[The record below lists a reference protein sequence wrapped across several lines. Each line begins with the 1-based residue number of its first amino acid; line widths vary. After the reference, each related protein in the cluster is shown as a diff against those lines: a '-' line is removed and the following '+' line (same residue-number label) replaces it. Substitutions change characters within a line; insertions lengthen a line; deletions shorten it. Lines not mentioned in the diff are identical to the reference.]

1 MAKGANIGFL
11 NFGIDGDNKELLK
24 KLEQAKKEAVSI
36 EQIFKNIKLNTG
48 GNSISTDVQKAQ
60 KESDGLAISSNKVA
74 DSVNKQVS
82 SFAKSRQEI
91 EKINTEQ
98 QRGLKIAEDAAAKK
112 RTSLANE
119 LILSKKASEIEA
131 ETARRNILN
140 QQKLQTEIYK
150 TESSKKRA
158 ALIGA
163 QGQRDLASAYG
174 LTNKTMFSQRN
185 ILQQLSQAAGIYFSV
200 YQVGAFIKE
209 LAVVSGEFEKQRV
222 SLAAIIGDA
231 DAANKIFNQIKDL
244 AVISPFNFKDL
255 TNYAKQLSAFSIP
268 TNEIFDTTKRL
279 ADLSAGLGV
288 DMSRI
293 ILAYGQVRSAAVLRG
308 QELRQFTE
316 AGIPL
321 VDQLAKK
328 FSELEGRV
336 VSAGEVFDK
345 ISNRQVSF
353 AMIKDIITD
362 LTSEGGKFF
371 QMQELQSATLAGKI
385 SNLRDNYDIMLDSIG
400 KANSET
406 LKGALDSFVSIM
418 DNWNDYWNI
427 LKTIIT
433 AYGVYRAALIAT
445 SIIEKTNLAVRKE
458 AILIMRSYAANN
470 ISISKTQAVTAAQ
483 TEVLTKKINGLKSAL
498 AFNPAA
504 LALTGITVA
513 IGLIASYVS
522 HQDQLQE
529 ELFDTISVF
538 NEQSKSINSHIDR
551 LKELSKV
558 SKDDKDVATERIK
571 ILNKL
576 SEIEPTVANAI
587 KDHADNLDILT
598 EAQIKYNNSINI
610 QKFATYA
617 ANDGSGLFSDNLLE
631 TLKELNKAQNSAD
644 MAESRL
650 VRGYNKIEEALSRW
664 NTEGKDVTGTM
675 KNLSDSSI
683 QQLNA
688 IISSTDKISNKIIAI
703 RKLAFNSSGN
713 DRVALFRL
721 SNIISEDDF
730 GTYVRF
736 SQELSKV
743 TESSEAKINDFVD
756 NIKGYLKINNI
767 DIKENESYIRNLI
780 KSWSDL
786 GVAGQKQILLKL
798 GIEWDENT
806 NSDTKLSEWQKL
818 LQNNLGTT
826 ITIQTDSNINDVVD
840 EMEKKYKEVK
850 TRMDER
856 KPILL
861 KFGFDFNTNTFPSP
875 LEVNPAIRQLGEGYA
890 ADAKDANNL
899 DKAAQSLG
907 KTLKDLYSTKE
918 KGESKDKFT
927 EDLKRQVELV
937 KSAKSEYDKII
948 KVISKD
954 DAISKIRGIS
964 EYSSIG
970 NIDLSDEGYIKY
982 INEQLKKIEKRNTT
996 SAKNVRAAWNKEL
1009 GQIQI
1014 ENIIKEATKANEQIE
1029 KELSKYKDKYS
1040 LYEYIFGKTG
1050 DKGQA
1055 LKIAFGNIFDD
1066 AKKEMLRSFNNGNV
1080 DLLSRP
1086 LIDAA
1091 DLVKK
1096 GWEDAG
1102 EGIAT
1107 VFSSQFGISDSSGKE
1122 HEILVTPI
1130 LPDGSILSPSELE
1143 DYVTNVLGDSN
1154 DILKADNKGIVIAI
1168 DVDRDG
1174 TAGRK
1179 LHELQQSY
1187 YGLSSGIITYRDA
1200 LISAIDKSTDPEQ
1213 KKKLQEQLVDFDFTQ
1228 KSDFTKRMTDL
1239 VSEFKSVD
1247 DQITI
1252 IKAKGEETRL
1262 EIEKNADNASR
1273 DIVEQRLRANQ
1284 ESVNKQVLDLTNG
1297 ILQATDS
1304 YQRLFEDI
1312 ADISQKELQYLIDK
1326 WKSALAN
1333 ATKNSAGNMVISIDG
1348 KEFETTEKEIAN
1360 FTKRILKTESEL
1372 RSRNPFKALKD
1383 SINDLKNNQSDIA
1396 RIKAEIESLYASI
1409 KLAEN
1414 SKASGS
1420 TDPLNDLIISSSKG
1434 KITELQNNLK
1444 NLDAKGATGLQKMGT
1459 AIGAIGT
1466 GISDISQ
1473 SLSGMFDSLGNEELA
1488 DTIGLVG
1495 ELAGAAADIGQGLAS
1510 KNPVQVIQG
1519 IAKGI
1524 SSIANF
1530 HDKKLDR
1537 AIKKSQLEVKK
1548 LGNAYAQI
1556 ERTISRQLGAVT
1568 ESQAKAMVKNQ
1579 EDQIKELEK
1588 QRAAEAKK
1596 KKKDNGV
1603 ISDLDGQIAEAK
1615 DKLRYFYEDLAGEQW
1630 GISIKDWASQ
1640 ISSALVDAF
1649 ASGEDAAEAFDRSV
1663 ADIMKNVIKNMIQ
1676 MSVIEPAMESLR
1688 TKLFGKDGKG
1698 GLLGNG
1704 TTNLSKS
1711 DGAAIVDELMYFKGK
1726 VGEAQGIWDYLNNAA
1741 KQAGVDLS
1749 DMSDSAKD
1757 TLSKGIQSITE
1768 DTGDLLGSYI
1778 NAMRAE
1784 QAKQGVNIMQL
1795 VTIAQLHTDQFA
1807 NMYAELLRI
1816 QLNTLATANNTSAI
1830 AQTTKDTYNLLKQAT
1845 IKGSGTAINLA

>member
-24 KLEQAKKEAVSI
+24 KLEQAEKKAVSI

-60 KESDGLAISSNKVA
+60 LAA
-74 DSVNKQVS
+74 DKM
-82 SFAKSRQEI
+82 AKSQNQVAQSTTNALRA
-91 EKINTEQ
+91 EQ
-98 QRGLKIAEDAAAKK
+98 QLATAITNENNAKARGVVIENQRQAALQKSLLYAKQGEAVSAESARKEALAK
-112 RTSLANE
+112 
-119 LILSKKASEIEA
+119 
-131 ETARRNILN
+131 
-140 QQKLQTEIYK
+140 QKLIIEEERLNGIR
-150 TESSKKRA
+150 KRN
-158 ALIGA
+158 ALIGV
-163 QGQRDLASAYG
+163 QGQRDLSSAYG

-328 FSELEGRV
+328 FSELEGRA

-371 QMQELQSATLAGKI
+371 EMQELQSATLAGKI

-418 DNWNDYWNI
+418 DNWKDYWNI
-427 LKTIIT
+427 LKTIIA
-433 AYGVYRAALIAT
+433 AYGVYRATLIAT
-445 SIIEKTNLAVRKE
+445 SIIEKTNLAVKKE
-458 AILIMRSYAANN
+458 AILIMRSFAANN
-470 ISISKTQAVTAAQ
+470 ISISKTQAMTAAQ

-504 LALTGITVA
+504 LVLTGITVA

-522 HQDQLQE
+522 HQEQLE
-529 ELFDTISVF
+529 EQLFDTISVF

-551 LKELSKV
+551 LKELSKA

-587 KDHADNLDILT
+587 KNHADNLDVLT

-631 TLKELNKAQNSAD
+631 TLKELSKAQNSAD

-703 RKLAFNSSGN
+703 RKLTFNSSGN

-730 GTYVRF
+730 GTYIRF

-756 NIKGYLKINNI
+756 NIKSYLKINNI
-767 DIKENESYIRNLI
+767 DIKENENYIRNLI

-856 KPILL
+856 RPILL

-937 KSAKSEYDKII
+937 KSAKSEYDKLI

-954 DAISKIRGIS
+954 DAISKIRAIS

-1014 ENIIKEATKANEQIE
+1014 ENIIKEATKANDQIE

-1050 DKGQA
+1050 DKSQA
-1055 LKIAFGNIFDD
+1055 LKIAFGDI
-1066 AKKEMLRSFNNGNV
+1066 RGQ
-1080 DLLSRP
+1080 
-1086 LIDAA
+1086 
-1091 DLVKK
+1091 VK
-1096 GWEDAG
+1096 
-1102 EGIAT
+1102 
-1107 VFSSQFGISDSSGKE
+1107 
-1122 HEILVTPI
+1122 
-1130 LPDGSILSPSELE
+1130 
-1143 DYVTNVLGDSN
+1143 
-1154 DILKADNKGIVIAI
+1154 
-1168 DVDRDG
+1168 
-1174 TAGRK
+1174 
-1179 LHELQQSY
+1179 
-1187 YGLSSGIITYRDA
+1187 TYRDA

-1213 KKKLQEQLVDFDFTQ
+1213 KKKLQEQLVEFDFTQ

-1239 VSEFKSVD
+1239 VAEFKSVD

-1304 YQRLFEDI
+1304 YQRLFGDI
-1312 ADISQKELQYLIDK
+1312 ADISQKELQYLIDR

-1466 GISDISQ
+1466 GISDVSQ

-1519 IAKGI
+1519 ITKGI

-1537 AIKKSQLEVKK
+1537 AIKKSQLEVKR
-1548 LGNAYAQI
+1548 LQNAYESVSRSL
-1556 ERTISRQLGAVT
+1556 ERELGAIT
-1568 ESQAKAMVKNQ
+1568 SSQAKQ
-1579 EDQIKELEK
+1579 QIDNLEK
-1588 QRAAEAKK
+1588 QRQELIKQQEAESKK
-1596 KKKDNGV
+1596 KKKDKAAIEDYNAA
-1603 ISDLDGQIAEAK
+1603 ISELEDKIA
-1615 DKLRYFYEDLAGEQW
+1615 YFYEDLFKELYNFDFK
-1630 GISIKDWASQ
+1630 SIADQ

-1649 ASGEDAAEAFDRSV
+1649 KSGEDAAKSFDNTV
-1663 ADIMKNVIKNMIQ
+1663 AEIINKLASDMISLQ
-1676 MSVIEPAMESLR
+1676 IIQPAMEQLR
-1688 TKLFGKDGKG
+1688 NYLFGSNGVFMDGELSVSDAE
-1698 GLLGNG
+1698 GLVAQLSALSGSIGDAKTIWDALNEAAKEAG
-1704 TTNLSKS
+1704 INLSEQVS
-1711 DGAAIVDELMYFKGK
+1711 
-1726 VGEAQGIWDYLNNAA
+1726 
-1741 KQAGVDLS
+1741 
-1749 DMSDSAKD
+1749 KD
-1757 TLSKGIQSITE
+1757 TLSKGIQPITE
-1768 DTGDLLGSYI
+1768 DTGNLLGSYI

-1784 QAKQGVNIMQL
+1784 QAVQGVNIMQL
-1795 VTIAQLHTDQFA
+1795 VTIAQLQTDQFA

>member
-24 KLEQAKKEAVSI
+24 KLEQAEKKAVSI

-60 KESDGLAISSNKVA
+60 LAA
-74 DSVNKQVS
+74 DKM
-82 SFAKSRQEI
+82 AKSQNQVAQSATNALRA
-91 EKINTEQ
+91 EQ
-98 QRGLKIAEDAAAKK
+98 QLATAVTNENNAKARGVVIENQRQAALQKSLLYAKQGEAVSAESARKEALAK
-112 RTSLANE
+112 
-119 LILSKKASEIEA
+119 
-131 ETARRNILN
+131 
-140 QQKLQTEIYK
+140 QKLIIE
-150 TESSKKRA
+150 EERLNGLRKRN
-158 ALIGA
+158 ALMGV

-353 AMIKDIITD
+353 GMIKDIITD

-371 QMQELQSATLAGKI
+371 EMQELQSATLAGKI

-400 KANSET
+400 RANHG
-406 LKGALDSFVSIM
+406 LLHGALDGLVDLM
-418 DNWNDYWNI
+418 DNWEKYWGILKGIIATYGAYKAAIAVLAISDQISKYGSLAKMIQSADLAQKSLNSTLLSNPYVFAATAITALVMAISLANDEANRLNESLIKIYGERLDSIKKATNDFDELYNKLKSSTEGSENFRKAISALNSKYGEYLPNI
-427 LKTIIT
+427 LNEKNALDELRKNYDLVTQSIYNKQKAEAYDRGVTEINNQYIDDSKKAFDILINKLESSGIAKKAAKDLVTQYSIELKKQTGEYNPADIFNNIFKNYFGTSQDYFGGVSGLLNDIKQSTPFIRNIYGTNTTGWET
-433 AYGVYRAALIAT
+433 ARDALYNY
-445 SIIEKTNLAVRKE
+445 SIIFDKQSAATKQYSDYIDVMFSNT
-458 AILIMRSYAANN
+458 SY
-470 ISISKTQAVTAAQ
+470 KTQAEAKAIEGINEKYKKLADDLSNKKLSIDEYKKSIDNINTSKLKETLYFYEEMA
-483 TEVLTKKINGLKSAL
+483 KINPKNARLD
-498 AFNPAA
+498 
-504 LALTGITVA
+504 I
-513 IGLIASYVS
+513 
-522 HQDQLQE
+522 
-529 ELFDTISVF
+529 
-538 NEQSKSINSHIDR
+538 IDK
-551 LKELSKV
+551 LKE
-558 SKDDKDVATERIK
+558 K
-571 ILNKL
+571 IDL
-576 SEIEPTVANAI
+576 I
-587 KDHADNLDILT
+587 
-598 EAQIKYNNSINI
+598 
-610 QKFATYA
+610 
-617 ANDGSGLFSDNLLE
+617 
-631 TLKELNKAQNSAD
+631 
-644 MAESRL
+644 
-650 VRGYNKIEEALSRW
+650 
-664 NTEGKDVTGTM
+664 
-675 KNLSDSSI
+675 
-683 QQLNA
+683 
-688 IISSTDKISNKIIAI
+688 
-703 RKLAFNSSGN
+703 NSSGT
-713 DRVALFRL
+713 DWR
-721 SNIISEDDF
+721 
-730 GTYVRF
+730 
-736 SQELSKV
+736 K
-743 TESSEAKINDFVD
+743 
-756 NIKGYLKINNI
+756 YLQ
-767 DIKENESYIRNLI
+767 D
-780 KSWSDL
+780 
-786 GVAGQKQILLKL
+786 
-798 GIEWDENT
+798 
-806 NSDTKLSEWQKL
+806 
-818 LQNNLGTT
+818 NLGTT

-856 KPILL
+856 RPILL

-875 LEVNPAIRQLGEGYA
+875 LDVNPAIRQLGEGYA

-937 KSAKSEYDKII
+937 KSAKSEYDKLI

-954 DAISKIRGIS
+954 DAISKIRAIS

-1050 DKGQA
+1050 DKSQA
-1055 LKIAFGNIFDD
+1055 LKIAFGDI
-1066 AKKEMLRSFNNGNV
+1066 RGQ
-1080 DLLSRP
+1080 
-1086 LIDAA
+1086 
-1091 DLVKK
+1091 VK
-1096 GWEDAG
+1096 
-1102 EGIAT
+1102 
-1107 VFSSQFGISDSSGKE
+1107 
-1122 HEILVTPI
+1122 
-1130 LPDGSILSPSELE
+1130 
-1143 DYVTNVLGDSN
+1143 
-1154 DILKADNKGIVIAI
+1154 
-1168 DVDRDG
+1168 
-1174 TAGRK
+1174 
-1179 LHELQQSY
+1179 
-1187 YGLSSGIITYRDA
+1187 TYRDA

-1228 KSDFTKRMTDL
+1228 KSDFAKRMTDL
-1239 VSEFKSVD
+1239 VAEFKSVD

-1304 YQRLFEDI
+1304 YQRLFGDI

-1326 WKSALAN
+1326 WKSALVN

-1414 SKASGS
+1414 SKSSGS

-1444 NLDAKGATGLQKMGT
+1444 NLDAKGATGLQKIGT

-1466 GISDISQ
+1466 GISDVSQ

-1537 AIKKSQLEVKK
+1537 AIKKSQLEVKRLQNAYESVSRFLERK
-1548 LGNAYAQI
+1548 LGAI
-1556 ERTISRQLGAVT
+1556 TS
-1568 ESQAKAMVKNQ
+1568 SQAKQ
-1579 EDQIKELEK
+1579 QIDNLKK
-1588 QRAAEAKK
+1588 QRQELIKQQEAESKK
-1596 KKKDNGV
+1596 KKKDKAAIEDYKAT
-1603 ISDLDGQIAEAK
+1603 ISELGDKIA
-1615 DKLRYFYEDLAGEQW
+1615 YFYEDLFKELYNFDFK
-1630 GISIKDWASQ
+1630 SIADQ

-1649 ASGEDAAEAFDRSV
+1649 KSGEDAAKSFDNTV
-1663 ADIMKNVIKNMIQ
+1663 AEIINKLASDMISLQ
-1676 MSVIEPAMESLR
+1676 IIQPAMEQLR
-1688 TKLFGKDGKG
+1688 NYLFGSNGVFMDGELSVSDAKG
-1698 GLLGNG
+1698 LVAQLSALRGSIGDAKTIWDALNEAAKEAGI
-1704 TTNLSKS
+1704 NLS
-1711 DGAAIVDELMYFKGK
+1711 E
-1726 VGEAQGIWDYLNNAA
+1726 
-1741 KQAGVDLS
+1741 QAS
-1749 DMSDSAKD
+1749 KD

-1784 QAKQGVNIMQL
+1784 QAVQGVNIMQL
-1795 VTIAQLHTDQFA
+1795 VTIAQLQTDQFA

>member
-24 KLEQAKKEAVSI
+24 KLEQAEKKAVSI

-60 KESDGLAISSNKVA
+60 LAA
-74 DSVNKQVS
+74 DKM
-82 SFAKSRQEI
+82 AKSQNQVAQSATNALRA
-91 EKINTEQ
+91 EQ
-98 QRGLKIAEDAAAKK
+98 QLATAVTNENNAKARGVVIENQRQAALQKSLLYAKQGEAVSAESARKEALAK
-112 RTSLANE
+112 
-119 LILSKKASEIEA
+119 
-131 ETARRNILN
+131 
-140 QQKLQTEIYK
+140 QKLIIE
-150 TESSKKRA
+150 EERLNGLRKRN
-158 ALIGA
+158 ALIGV

-353 AMIKDIITD
+353 GMIKDIITD

-371 QMQELQSATLAGKI
+371 EMQELQSATLAGKI

-400 KANSET
+400 RANSET

-418 DNWNDYWNI
+418 DNWKDYWNI
-427 LKTIIT
+427 LKTIIA
-433 AYGVYRAALIAT
+433 AYGVYRATLIAT
-445 SIIEKTNLAVRKE
+445 SIIEKTNLAVKKE
-458 AILIMRSYAANN
+458 AILIMRSYAADN
-470 ISISKTQAVTAAQ
+470 ISISKTQAMTAAQ

-498 AFNPAA
+498 ALNPAA

-522 HQDQLQE
+522 HQEQLE
-529 ELFDTISVF
+529 EQLFDTISVF

-551 LKELSKV
+551 LKELSKA
-558 SKDDKDVATERIK
+558 SKDNKDVATERIK

-587 KDHADNLDILT
+587 KNHADNLDVLT

-675 KNLSDSSI
+675 KNLSDLSI

-688 IISSTDKISNKIIAI
+688 ITSSTDKISNKIMAI

-743 TESSEAKINDFVD
+743 TESSESKINDFVD

-798 GIEWDENT
+798 GIEWDENA

-856 KPILL
+856 RPILL

-875 LEVNPAIRQLGEGYA
+875 LDVNPAIRQLGEGYS

-937 KSAKSEYDKII
+937 KSAKSEYDKLI

-954 DAISKIRGIS
+954 DAISKIRAIS

-1014 ENIIKEATKANEQIE
+1014 ENIIKEANRANEQIE

-1040 LYEYIFGKTG
+1040 LYEYIFSKTG

-1055 LKIAFGNIFDD
+1055 LKIAFGDI
-1066 AKKEMLRSFNNGNV
+1066 RGQ
-1080 DLLSRP
+1080 
-1086 LIDAA
+1086 
-1091 DLVKK
+1091 VK
-1096 GWEDAG
+1096 
-1102 EGIAT
+1102 
-1107 VFSSQFGISDSSGKE
+1107 
-1122 HEILVTPI
+1122 
-1130 LPDGSILSPSELE
+1130 
-1143 DYVTNVLGDSN
+1143 
-1154 DILKADNKGIVIAI
+1154 
-1168 DVDRDG
+1168 
-1174 TAGRK
+1174 
-1179 LHELQQSY
+1179 
-1187 YGLSSGIITYRDA
+1187 TYRDA

-1213 KKKLQEQLVDFDFTQ
+1213 KKKLQEQLVEFDFTQ
-1228 KSDFTKRMTDL
+1228 KSDFAKRMTDL
-1239 VSEFKSVD
+1239 VAEFKSVD

-1304 YQRLFEDI
+1304 YQRLFGDI
-1312 ADISQKELQYLIDK
+1312 ADISQKELQYLIDR

-1383 SINDLKNNQSDIA
+1383 SFEEFKKSRSGIQQVKD
-1396 RIKAEIESLYASI
+1396 EISYWE
-1409 KLAEN
+1409 
-1414 SKASGS
+1414 
-1420 TDPLNDLIISSSKG
+1420 SSKVSAPDNMIPSIDNHIA
-1434 KITELQNNLK
+1434 KLKENLK

-1537 AIKKSQLEVKK
+1537 AIKKSQLEVKRLQNAYESVSRFLERK
-1548 LGNAYAQI
+1548 LGAI
-1556 ERTISRQLGAVT
+1556 TS
-1568 ESQAKAMVKNQ
+1568 SQAKQ
-1579 EDQIKELEK
+1579 QIDNLKK
-1588 QRAAEAKK
+1588 QRQELIKQQEAESKK
-1596 KKKDNGV
+1596 KKKDKAAIEDYKAT
-1603 ISDLDGQIAEAK
+1603 ISELGDKIA
-1615 DKLRYFYEDLAGEQW
+1615 YFYEDLFKELYNFDFK
-1630 GISIKDWASQ
+1630 SIADQ
-1640 ISSALVDAF
+1640 ISSALVEAF
-1649 ASGEDAAEAFDRSV
+1649 KSGEDAAKSFDNTV
-1663 ADIMKNVIKNMIQ
+1663 AEIINKLASDMISLQ
-1676 MSVIEPAMESLR
+1676 IIQPAMEQLR
-1688 TKLFGKDGKG
+1688 NYLFGSNGVFMDGELSVSDAKG
-1698 GLLGNG
+1698 LVAQLSALRGSIGDAKTIWDALNEAAKEAGI
-1704 TTNLSKS
+1704 NLS
-1711 DGAAIVDELMYFKGK
+1711 E
-1726 VGEAQGIWDYLNNAA
+1726 
-1741 KQAGVDLS
+1741 QAS
-1749 DMSDSAKD
+1749 KD

-1784 QAKQGVNIMQL
+1784 QAVQGVNIMQL
-1795 VTIAQLHTDQFA
+1795 VTIAQLQTDQFA

>member
-60 KESDGLAISSNKVA
+60 LAADKMVKSQNQVA
-74 DSVNKQVS
+74 QSTTN
-82 SFAKSRQEI
+82 ALRA
-91 EKINTEQ
+91 EQ
-98 QRGLKIAEDAAAKK
+98 QLATAITNENNAKARSVVIENKRQAALQKSLLYAKQGEAVSAEQVRKEVAFK
-112 RTSLANE
+112 
-119 LILSKKASEIEA
+119 
-131 ETARRNILN
+131 
-140 QQKLQTEIYK
+140 QKLIY
-150 TESSKKRA
+150 EEERLNGLRKRNS
-158 ALIGA
+158 LIGV

-209 LAVVSGEFEKQRV
+209 LALVSGEFEKQRV

-328 FSELEGRV
+328 FSELEGRA

-353 AMIKDIITD
+353 GMIKDIITD

-371 QMQELQSATLAGKI
+371 EMQELQSATLAGKI

-400 KANSET
+400 KANHG
-406 LKGALDSFVSIM
+406 LLHGALDGLVDLM
-418 DNWNDYWNI
+418 DNWEKYWGILKGIIATYGAYKAAIAVLAISDQIAKYGSLAKMIQSADLAQKSLNSTLLSNPYVFAATAITALVMAISLANDEANRLNESLIKISGERLDSIKKATNDFDELYNKLKSSTEGSENFRKAISALNSKYGEYLPNI
-427 LKTIIT
+427 LNEKNALEELRKNYDLVTQSIYNKQKAE
-433 AYGVYRAALIAT
+433 AYEKGISEINQKYIKEQEDAT
-445 SIIEKTNLAVRKE
+445 SKLINNLKSNGLTETDAINIVKNFKKSLSKQVGTYNPYDVFNEAYKNYLSSNKDYFTGFDKALNSLVAMPKALRDLDGHEFFMKLPEGAE
-458 AILIMRSYAANN
+458 AIFNLSRSTDQLSLSTKQYSDYVDVMFSNT
-470 ISISKTQAVTAAQ
+470 SYKTQAEAKAIEGINEKYKKLADDLSNKKLSIDEYKKSIDNINTSKLKETLYFYEEMA
-483 TEVLTKKINGLKSAL
+483 KINPKNARLD
-498 AFNPAA
+498 
-504 LALTGITVA
+504 I
-513 IGLIASYVS
+513 
-522 HQDQLQE
+522 
-529 ELFDTISVF
+529 
-538 NEQSKSINSHIDR
+538 IDK
-551 LKELSKV
+551 LKEQ
-558 SKDDKDVATERIK
+558 
-571 ILNKL
+571 
-576 SEIEPTVANAI
+576 
-587 KDHADNLDILT
+587 LDLI
-598 EAQIKYNNSINI
+598 
-610 QKFATYA
+610 
-617 ANDGSGLFSDNLLE
+617 
-631 TLKELNKAQNSAD
+631 
-644 MAESRL
+644 
-650 VRGYNKIEEALSRW
+650 
-664 NTEGKDVTGTM
+664 
-675 KNLSDSSI
+675 
-683 QQLNA
+683 
-688 IISSTDKISNKIIAI
+688 
-703 RKLAFNSSGN
+703 NSSGT
-713 DRVALFRL
+713 DW
-721 SNIISEDDF
+721 
-730 GTYVRF
+730 
-736 SQELSKV
+736 K
-743 TESSEAKINDFVD
+743 K
-756 NIKGYLKINNI
+756 YLQ
-767 DIKENESYIRNLI
+767 D
-780 KSWSDL
+780 
-786 GVAGQKQILLKL
+786 
-798 GIEWDENT
+798 
-806 NSDTKLSEWQKL
+806 
-818 LQNNLGTT
+818 NLGTT

-856 KPILL
+856 RPILL

-890 ADAKDANNL
+890 ADSKDANNL

-937 KSAKSEYDKII
+937 KSAKSEYDKLI

-1014 ENIIKEATKANEQIE
+1014 ENIIKEANRANEQIE
-1029 KELSKYKDKYS
+1029 KELSKHKDKYS
-1040 LYEYIFGKTG
+1040 LYEYIFSKTG

-1055 LKIAFGNIFDD
+1055 LKIAFGDIQ
-1066 AKKEMLRSFNNGNV
+1066 GQ
-1080 DLLSRP
+1080 
-1086 LIDAA
+1086 
-1091 DLVKK
+1091 VK
-1096 GWEDAG
+1096 
-1102 EGIAT
+1102 
-1107 VFSSQFGISDSSGKE
+1107 
-1122 HEILVTPI
+1122 
-1130 LPDGSILSPSELE
+1130 
-1143 DYVTNVLGDSN
+1143 
-1154 DILKADNKGIVIAI
+1154 
-1168 DVDRDG
+1168 
-1174 TAGRK
+1174 
-1179 LHELQQSY
+1179 
-1187 YGLSSGIITYRDA
+1187 TYRDA

-1213 KKKLQEQLVDFDFTQ
+1213 KKKLQEQLVEFDFTQ

-1239 VSEFKSVD
+1239 VAEFKSVD

-1304 YQRLFEDI
+1304 YQRLFGDI

-1466 GISDISQ
+1466 GISDVSQ

-1537 AIKKSQLEVKK
+1537 AIKKSQLEVKRLQNAYESVSRFLERK
-1548 LGNAYAQI
+1548 LGAI
-1556 ERTISRQLGAVT
+1556 TS
-1568 ESQAKAMVKNQ
+1568 SQAKQ
-1579 EDQIKELEK
+1579 QIDNLEK
-1588 QRAAEAKK
+1588 QRQELIKQQEAESKK
-1596 KKKDNGV
+1596 KKKDKAAIEDYKAT
-1603 ISDLDGQIAEAK
+1603 ISELGDKIA
-1615 DKLRYFYEDLAGEQW
+1615 YFYEDLFKELYNFDFK
-1630 GISIKDWASQ
+1630 SIADQ

-1649 ASGEDAAEAFDRSV
+1649 KSGEDAAKSFDNTV
-1663 ADIMKNVIKNMIQ
+1663 AEIINKLASDMISLQ
-1676 MSVIEPAMESLR
+1676 IIQPAMEQLR
-1688 TKLFGKDGKG
+1688 NYLFGSNGVFMDGELSVSDAN
-1698 GLLGNG
+1698 GLVAQLSALRGSIGDAKTIWDALNEAAKEAG
-1704 TTNLSKS
+1704 INLS
-1711 DGAAIVDELMYFKGK
+1711 E
-1726 VGEAQGIWDYLNNAA
+1726 
-1741 KQAGVDLS
+1741 QAS
-1749 DMSDSAKD
+1749 KD

-1784 QAKQGVNIMQL
+1784 QAVQGVNIMQL
-1795 VTIAQLHTDQFA
+1795 VTIAQLQTDQFA

>member
-60 KESDGLAISSNKVA
+60 KASDGLAISSNKVA

-98 QRGLKIAEDAAAKK
+98 QRGLKISEDAAAKK

-328 FSELEGRV
+328 FSELEGRA

-353 AMIKDIITD
+353 GMIKDIITD

-371 QMQELQSATLAGKI
+371 EMQELQSATLAGKI

-400 KANSET
+400 KANHG
-406 LKGALDSFVSIM
+406 LLHGALDGLVDLMNNWEKYWGILKGIIATYGAYKAAIAVLAISDQIAKYGSLAKMIQSADLAQKSLNSTLLSNPYVFAATAITALVMAISFANDEANRLNESLIKISGERLDSIKKAT
-418 DNWNDYWNI
+418 NDFDELYNKLKSSTEGSENFRKAISALNSKYGEYLPNI
-427 LKTIIT
+427 LNEKNALDELRKNYDLVTQSIYNKQKAEAYDRGVTEINNQYIDDSKKAFDTLINQLESSGIAKKAAKDLVTQYSIELKKQTGEYNPADIFNNIFKNYFGTSQDYFGGVSGLLNDIKQSTPFIRNIYGTNTTGWET
-433 AYGVYRAALIAT
+433 ARDALYNY
-445 SIIEKTNLAVRKE
+445 SIIFDKQSAATKQYSDYVDVMFSNT
-458 AILIMRSYAANN
+458 SY
-470 ISISKTQAVTAAQ
+470 KTQAEAKAI
-483 TEVLTKKINGLKSAL
+483 EGINEKYKKL
-498 AFNPAA
+498 ADDLSNKK
-504 LALTGITVA
+504 LSIDE
-513 IGLIASYVS
+513 YK
-522 HQDQLQE
+522 
-529 ELFDTISVF
+529 
-538 NEQSKSINSHIDR
+538 KSIDNINTSK
-551 LKELSKV
+551 LKE
-558 SKDDKDVATERIK
+558 
-571 ILNKL
+571 
-576 SEIEPTVANAI
+576 
-587 KDHADNLDILT
+587 
-598 EAQIKYNNSINI
+598 
-610 QKFATYA
+610 
-617 ANDGSGLFSDNLLE
+617 
-631 TLKELNKAQNSAD
+631 TL
-644 MAESRL
+644 
-650 VRGYNKIEEALSRW
+650 YFYEE
-664 NTEGKDVTGTM
+664 M
-675 KNLSDSSI
+675 
-683 QQLNA
+683 
-688 IISSTDKISNKIIAI
+688 
-703 RKLAFNSSGN
+703 
-713 DRVALFRL
+713 
-721 SNIISEDDF
+721 
-730 GTYVRF
+730 
-736 SQELSKV
+736 
-743 TESSEAKINDFVD
+743 AKINPKNARLDIID
-756 NIKGYLKINNI
+756 KLKEQLDLINNSGT
-767 DIKENESYIRNLI
+767 DWKKY
-780 KSWSDL
+780 
-786 GVAGQKQILLKL
+786 
-798 GIEWDENT
+798 
-806 NSDTKLSEWQKL
+806 

-937 KSAKSEYDKII
+937 KSAKSEYDKLI

-1096 GWEDAG
+1096 GWEDAE

-1537 AIKKSQLEVKK
+1537 AIKKSQLEVKRLQNAYESVSRFLERK
-1548 LGNAYAQI
+1548 LGAI
-1556 ERTISRQLGAVT
+1556 TS
-1568 ESQAKAMVKNQ
+1568 SQAKQ
-1579 EDQIKELEK
+1579 QIDNLKK
-1588 QRAAEAKK
+1588 QRQELIKQQEAESKK
-1596 KKKDNGV
+1596 KKKDKAAIEDYKSS
-1603 ISDLDGQIAEAK
+1603 ISEIGDKIA
-1615 DKLRYFYEDLAGEQW
+1615 YFYEDLFKELYNFDFK
-1630 GISIKDWASQ
+1630 SIADQ

-1649 ASGEDAAEAFDRSV
+1649 KSGEDAAKSFDNTV
-1663 ADIMKNVIKNMIQ
+1663 AEIINKLASDMISLQ
-1676 MSVIEPAMESLR
+1676 IIQPAMEQLR
-1688 TKLFGKDGKG
+1688 NYLFGSNGVFMDGELSVSDAKG
-1698 GLLGNG
+1698 LVAQLSALRGSIGDAKTIWDALNEAAKEAGI
-1704 TTNLSKS
+1704 NLS
-1711 DGAAIVDELMYFKGK
+1711 E
-1726 VGEAQGIWDYLNNAA
+1726 
-1741 KQAGVDLS
+1741 QAS
-1749 DMSDSAKD
+1749 KD

-1768 DTGDLLGSYI
+1768 DTGNLLGSYI

-1784 QAKQGVNIMQL
+1784 QAVQGVNIMQL
-1795 VTIAQLHTDQFA
+1795 VTIAQLQTDQFA

>member
-60 KESDGLAISSNKVA
+60 LAADKMAKSQNQVTQSAMNTLKAEQQLETAITNENNAKARGLVIENQRQAALQKSLLYAKQGEAVSA
-74 DSVNKQVS
+74 DSARKEAL
-82 SFAKSRQEI
+82 AK
-91 EKINTEQ
+91 
-98 QRGLKIAEDAAAKK
+98 
-112 RTSLANE
+112 
-119 LILSKKASEIEA
+119 
-131 ETARRNILN
+131 
-140 QQKLQTEIYK
+140 QKLIIEEERLNGIR
-150 TESSKKRA
+150 KRN
-158 ALIGA
+158 ALIGV
-163 QGQRDLASAYG
+163 QGQRDLSSAYG

-209 LAVVSGEFEKQRV
+209 LALVSGEFEKQRV

-328 FSELEGRV
+328 FSELEGRA

-353 AMIKDIITD
+353 GMIKEIITD

-371 QMQELQSATLAGKI
+371 EMQELQSATLAGKI

-400 KANSET
+400 KANHG
-406 LKGALDSFVSIM
+406 LLHGALDGLVDLM
-418 DNWNDYWNI
+418 DNWEKYWGI
-427 LKTIIT
+427 LKGIIAT
-433 AYGVYRAALIAT
+433 YGVYKAAIAVLAISDQIAKYGSLAKMIQSADLAQKSLNSTLLSNPYVFTATAITALVMAISFANNEANRLNESLIKISGERLDSIKKAT
-445 SIIEKTNLAVRKE
+445 NDFDELYNKLKSSTEGSENFRKAISALNSKYGEYLPNILNEKNALDELRKNYDLVTQSIYNKQKAEAYDRGVTEINNQYIDDSKKAFYTLINQLESSGIAKKAAKDLVTQYSIELKKQTGEYNPADIFNNIFKNYFGTSQDYFGGVSGLLNDIKQSTPFIRNIYGTNTTGWETARDALYNYSIIFDKQSAATKQYSDYVDVMFSNT
-458 AILIMRSYAANN
+458 SY
-470 ISISKTQAVTAAQ
+470 KTQAEAKAI
-483 TEVLTKKINGLKSAL
+483 EGINEKYKKL
-498 AFNPAA
+498 ADDLSNKK
-504 LALTGITVA
+504 LSIDE
-513 IGLIASYVS
+513 YK
-522 HQDQLQE
+522 
-529 ELFDTISVF
+529 
-538 NEQSKSINSHIDR
+538 KSIDNINTSK
-551 LKELSKV
+551 LKE
-558 SKDDKDVATERIK
+558 
-571 ILNKL
+571 
-576 SEIEPTVANAI
+576 
-587 KDHADNLDILT
+587 
-598 EAQIKYNNSINI
+598 
-610 QKFATYA
+610 
-617 ANDGSGLFSDNLLE
+617 
-631 TLKELNKAQNSAD
+631 TL
-644 MAESRL
+644 
-650 VRGYNKIEEALSRW
+650 YFYEE
-664 NTEGKDVTGTM
+664 M
-675 KNLSDSSI
+675 
-683 QQLNA
+683 
-688 IISSTDKISNKIIAI
+688 
-703 RKLAFNSSGN
+703 
-713 DRVALFRL
+713 
-721 SNIISEDDF
+721 
-730 GTYVRF
+730 
-736 SQELSKV
+736 
-743 TESSEAKINDFVD
+743 AKINPKNARLDIID
-756 NIKGYLKINNI
+756 KLKEQLDLINNSGT
-767 DIKENESYIRNLI
+767 DWKKY
-780 KSWSDL
+780 
-786 GVAGQKQILLKL
+786 
-798 GIEWDENT
+798 
-806 NSDTKLSEWQKL
+806 

-850 TRMDER
+850 TRMDDR

-875 LEVNPAIRQLGEGYA
+875 LEVNPAIRQLGDGYA

-937 KSAKSEYDKII
+937 KSAKSEYDKLI
-948 KVISKD
+948 KVISKS

-970 NIDLSDEGYIKY
+970 NIDLSDEGYINY

-1050 DKGQA
+1050 DKSQA
-1055 LKIAFGNIFDD
+1055 LKIAFGDI
-1066 AKKEMLRSFNNGNV
+1066 EGQ
-1080 DLLSRP
+1080 
-1086 LIDAA
+1086 
-1091 DLVKK
+1091 VK
-1096 GWEDAG
+1096 
-1102 EGIAT
+1102 
-1107 VFSSQFGISDSSGKE
+1107 
-1122 HEILVTPI
+1122 
-1130 LPDGSILSPSELE
+1130 
-1143 DYVTNVLGDSN
+1143 
-1154 DILKADNKGIVIAI
+1154 
-1168 DVDRDG
+1168 
-1174 TAGRK
+1174 
-1179 LHELQQSY
+1179 
-1187 YGLSSGIITYRDA
+1187 TYRDA

-1247 DQITI
+1247 EQITI

-1304 YQRLFEDI
+1304 YQRLFGDI
-1312 ADISQKELQYLIDK
+1312 ADISQEELQYLIDK
-1326 WKSALAN
+1326 WKTALAN

-1360 FTKRILKTESEL
+1360 FTKRVLKTETEL

-1383 SINDLKNNQSDIA
+1383 SFEEFKKSRSDIQQV
-1396 RIKAEIESLYASI
+1396 KDEISYWESSRFSAPDNMIPSI
-1409 KLAEN
+1409 DNHIAKLKE
-1414 SKASGS
+1414 
-1420 TDPLNDLIISSSKG
+1420 
-1434 KITELQNNLK
+1434 NLK

-1537 AIKKSQLEVKK
+1537 AIKKSQLEVKRLQNAYESVSRFIERK
-1548 LGNAYAQI
+1548 LGAI
-1556 ERTISRQLGAVT
+1556 TS
-1568 ESQAKAMVKNQ
+1568 SQAKQ
-1579 EDQIKELEK
+1579 QIDNLKK
-1588 QRAAEAKK
+1588 QRQELIKQQEAESKK
-1596 KKKDNGV
+1596 KKKDKAAIEDYKAT
-1603 ISDLDGQIAEAK
+1603 ISELGDKIA
-1615 DKLRYFYEDLAGEQW
+1615 YFYEDLFKELYNFDFK
-1630 GISIKDWASQ
+1630 SIADQ

-1649 ASGEDAAEAFDRSV
+1649 KSGEDAAKSFDNTV
-1663 ADIMKNVIKNMIQ
+1663 AEIINKLASDMISLQ
-1676 MSVIEPAMESLR
+1676 IIQPAMEQLR
-1688 TKLFGKDGKG
+1688 NYLFGSNGVFMDGELSVSDAN
-1698 GLLGNG
+1698 GLVAQLSALRGSIGDAKTIWDALNEAAKEAG
-1704 TTNLSKS
+1704 INLS
-1711 DGAAIVDELMYFKGK
+1711 E
-1726 VGEAQGIWDYLNNAA
+1726 
-1741 KQAGVDLS
+1741 QAS
-1749 DMSDSAKD
+1749 KD
-1757 TLSKGIQSITE
+1757 TLSKGIQPITE

-1784 QAKQGVNIMQL
+1784 QAVQGVNIMQL
-1795 VTIAQLHTDQFA
+1795 VTIAQLQTDQFA